1 MILTIEMLEKYLGNL
16 AATVLAE
23 EPFRNWKFEKSLEAD
38 LKNPRID
45 YTFPENGFDFI
56 CDANDK
62 VRTIFLYSDGHR
74 RFVSGLVDLPFS
86 SNRQDVIS
94 RMGKPSKSG
103 GLINDP
109 ILGEFGPW
117 DRFARSGYSIHV
129 EYKADAD
136 SIEKIT
142 LMRADVV
149 P

>member
-1 MILTIEMLEKYLGNL
+1 MLTQ
-16 AATVLAE
+16 V
-23 EPFRNWKFEKSLEAD
+23 PFKNWKFEKSFEND
-38 LKNPRID
+38 LNKPRID

-74 RFVSGLVDLPFS
+74 QFEGGLIDLPFS
-86 SNRQDVIS
+86 LARQEVIT
-94 RMGKPSKSG
+94 RLGVPSKSG
-103 GLINDP
+103 GLVNDP

-117 DRFARSGYSIHV
+117 DRFTKSGYSIHV
-129 EYKADAD
+129 EYKADAG
-136 SIEKIT
+136 SIGKIT